1 MLDLA
6 WGYRPWS
13 LSHPGQVFNLQIF
26 CAVYVHRETTKGGK
40 GYMSNHFFRRYNMA
54 PTTSGNGVRKS
65 WYHPGRWCEV
75 PDYLLV
81 PLGNFMSITEVPPA
95 FAIWFWFGGKKTP
108 NWKNWRM
115 VFEPFWSDVGNCWE
129 MSGNVGKCREM
140 SGNLDLVIRIYLT
153 DPIPRQSLL
162 KAWDYLATHG
172 PAGHRCQ
179 VGLLEIWNASNCHG
193 DLVSHVLQVCDT
205 GLIFQRVF
213 PNSII
218 PPRGC
223 LKF

>member
-26 CAVYVHRETTKGGK
+26 CAVCVHRETTKGGK
-40 GYMSNHFFRRYNMA
+40 GYISNHFVQRYNMA

-95 FAIWFWFGGKKTP
+95 FAIWFCFGGEKNP
-108 NWKNWRM
+108 NWKNWCM
-115 VFEPFWSDVGNCWE
+115 VFEPFWSDVGKCRE
-129 MSGNVGKCREM
+129 IGKCREM
-140 SGNLDLVIRIYLT
+140 SGNLDSVILEFIRRIQFHASPCSKRGTTWQHMDLQDT
-153 DPIPRQSLL
+153 DAKLP
-162 KAWDYLATHG
+162 WG
-172 PAGHRCQ
+172 PGFTCSP
-179 VGLLEIWNASNCHG
+179 GLWYWSQFFRESSQI
-193 DLVSHVLQVCDT
+193 Q
-205 GLIFQRVF
+205 
-213 PNSII
+213 
-218 PPRGC
+218 
-223 LKF
+223 